1 MHIQYRIYSHTVMN
15 TSERVEQKAEEH
27 REGRTRINL
36 RKKRKTTQGGSC
48 RQPKSCGA
56 GKNDFTLRILWE
68 NTVVGTNVDW
78 ISLCGICGIPL
89 KLKRSLIPLCEA
101 LIICTNSRRRSVNG
115 GMKMLFADSSQPF
128 NG

>member
-1 MHIQYRIYSHTVMN
+1 MHIHYRMYSHTVMN

-36 RKKRKTTQGGSC
+36 WKKRKTTQGGNWW
-48 RQPKSCGA
+48 QPKSCGA
-56 GKNDFTLRILWE
+56 DKNDFTLRILRE

-89 KLKRSLIPLCEA
+89 KLK
-101 LIICTNSRRRSVNG
+101 
-115 GMKMLFADSSQPF
+115 
-128 NG
+128 